1 MQIMQKAYFL
11 EYLLFDRRRRMQP
24 QRPSAGACLLSLPAG
39 TSGFGASRV
48 LSLTNFNSS
57 LLFYSYIFTCYSL
70 LLSFS
75 LGRVDSCAQ

>member
-48 LSLTNFNSS
+48 LSLTNFN
-57 LLFYSYIFTCYSL
+57 
-70 LLSFS
+70 
-75 LGRVDSCAQ
+75 